1 MKTNMVTKTDLSL
14 MATKDDLDQMATKSD
29 LSLMA
34 TKDDLEHMATKSDLS
49 LMATK
54 DDLEHMAT
62 KSDLEGLATKHDLHY
77 LTKKVDRNFEQIAK
91 NTEHLKKLCVNHKR
105 QEKIIETLSLRSIE
119 HESDLRVLKQ
129 VEP

>member
-1 MKTNMVTKTDLSL
+1 MNDPLLQQLLKEINDMKTNMVTKTDLSL
-14 MATKDDLDQMATKSD
+14 MATKDDL
-29 LSLMA
+29 
-34 TKDDLEHMATKSDLS
+34 EHMATKSDP
-49 LMATK
+49 
-54 DDLEHMAT
+54 
-62 KSDLEGLATKHDLHY
+62 EGLATKHDLHY